1 MFDFLAQCWVSMAG
15 FRLGACLAA
24 DLDRESI
31 VFGVWTLMQE
41 PRCRLALYWESLAR
55 LCFCVGTSTRMHCP

>member
-1 MFDFLAQCWVSMAG
+1 MFDCLAQCWVSMAG

-41 PRCRLALYWESLAR
+41 PRCRLALYWEFLAR
-55 LCFCVGTSTRMHCP
+55 L